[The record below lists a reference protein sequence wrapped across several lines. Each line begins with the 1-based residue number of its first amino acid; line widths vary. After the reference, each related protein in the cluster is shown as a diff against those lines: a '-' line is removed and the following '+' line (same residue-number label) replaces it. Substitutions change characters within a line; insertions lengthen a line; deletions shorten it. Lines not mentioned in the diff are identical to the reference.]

1 MRPVTVSTEVAAT
14 LPPGRAA
21 AILPPMPSW
30 HPLIVHFP
38 IALLSISPIVDL
50 AAFLTRRPSWHA
62 VAYGLLVAGTL
73 AAAAAVISGNAT
85 AAPHRESEV
94 IGELVEEHE
103 DSGSLVLVLYLVV
116 TIGRLPL
123 QLRAATSGWPLKLW
137 LVVAAAGCVLVW
149 RASSLGG
156 SLVFDYG
163 VGVTQKAAEEGGGG
177 SKRRPPAD

>member
-1 MRPVTVSTEVAAT
+1 LRPVTVSTEVAAT

-85 AAPHRESEV
+85 AAPHREREV
-94 IGELVEEHE
+94 IGKLVEEHE
-103 DSGSLVLVLYLVV
+103 DSGSLVLVLYLVI

-149 RASSLGG
+149 RGRRQQRR
-156 SLVFDYG
+156 
-163 VGVTQKAAEEGGGG
+163 VGQDRSAAH
-177 SKRRPPAD
+177 RPIDDL